1 MIDIQGLP
9 LPDNVPAEG
18 TCVRVERPEPG
29 LCVLVL
35 DPPHREHTVIDLP
48 MLRDLDM
55 ALDKIAMD
63 STLRGLVITGRT
75 PMHFAYGAD
84 LDAIAS
90 ITEPRVVE
98 RVIELGHQVFRRIE
112 KLKKLTTVAAVGGP
126 VLGGAFELALACNVI
141 VLADHDKTRIGLP
154 ETQLGILPA
163 WGGSHRLPRRI
174 GVVASLGAILKGK
187 RYVPRQAKKLGMVDR
202 LTHPEYLTRVAT
214 DIALGRERLR
224 KRSRGLKGLL
234 VDRNPLATQII
245 AKRAREGVLEQ
256 TKGKYPAP
264 LEVIDIVCKAPRT
277 SMREGAIKE
286 AQAGGRLAT
295 GPVAKNLIAL
305 FFASEAAK
313 KLAQADD
320 GSRPAPIKNAGVI
333 GAGVMGAAIASLFAE
348 RGIATRLADLDS
360 DALDRALLDHQAVI
374 AKKRKRRQLRAHQ
387 ANAALDRLDVS
398 VGTMGFQHMQ
408 VVVEAVAER
417 LPVKQAVFGSL
428 AESLPE
434 DALLATN
441 TSSLSVADIADGLPR
456 PRRVVGLHFFNPVRR
471 MPLVEIVRGPKTA
484 PGVVRSAAA
493 LALRLG
499 KTPVV
504 VSDVAGF
511 LVNRILGPYLD
522 EALRL
527 FEGGVDPARIDRA
540 CEDFG
545 MPMGPLRLLDEV
557 GFDIASH
564 AAASLHSAYGDRMQP
579 TGVLSALM
587 GEQRLGKKTGNGFY
601 RHESG
606 AKGKKAPDPV
616 LNEDLT
622 RFQKS
627 TGLASMTEN
636 EIVDR
641 CVFAMLNEA
650 ARCLEEEVVAGPTE
664 LDLATVF
671 GMGFAPFR
679 GGLLRFADSLG
690 ISTVHERFQALAQAP
705 DVVDRGAGVQRF
717 EPTALVE
724 RLARDGCGFYSHEPD
739 QEPEPQDSAPEPAS
753 A

>member
-9 LPDNVPAEG
+9 LPENVPAEG
-18 TCVRVERPEPG
+18 SCVRIERPEPG

-35 DPPHREHTVIDLP
+35 DPPHREHTLIDLP
-48 MLRDLDM
+48 VLRDLDL
-55 ALDKIAMD
+55 ALDQVATD

-75 PMHFAYGAD
+75 PLHFAYGAD

-98 RVIELGHQVFRRIE
+98 RVIELGHQVFGRIE
-112 KLKKLTTVAAVGGP
+112 QLKNLTTVAAVGGP
-126 VLGGAFELALACNVI
+126 VLGGAYELALSCNLI
-141 VLADHDKTRIGLP
+141 VLADHDKTRVGLP

-174 GVVASLGAILKGK
+174 GVVAALGAILKGK
-187 RYVPRQAKKLGMVDR
+187 RFVPRQARKNGMVDR
-202 LTHPEYLTRVAT
+202 LTHPEYLMRVAS
-214 DIALGRERLR
+214 DLALGRERIR
-224 KRSRGLKGLL
+224 KRSRGLQSLL
-234 VDRNPLATQII
+234 IDRNPIATQII

-256 TKGKYPAP
+256 TKGRYPAA

-305 FFASEAAK
+305 FFSSEAAK
-313 KLAQADD
+313 KLAVAED
-320 GSRPAPIKNAGVI
+320 GSRPAPIKSAGVI
-333 GAGVMGAAIASLFAE
+333 GGGVMGAAIASLFAE
-348 RGIATRLADLDS
+348 RGVATRLADLDS
-360 DALDRALLDHQAVI
+360 KALDRALLEHQAVI
-374 AKKRKRRQLRAHQ
+374 GKKRKRRQLRAHQ

-398 VGTMGFQHMQ
+398 VGTVGFQHLE

-417 LPVKQAVFGSL
+417 LEVKQAVFG
-428 AESLPE
+428 
-434 DALLATN
+434 ALSREMQEGTIFATN
-441 TSSLSVADIADGLPR
+441 TSSLAVADIAEGLPH

-540 CEDFG
+540 CEEFG

-564 AAASLHSAYGDRMQP
+564 AAESLHSAYGDRMQP

-587 GEQRLGKKTGNGFY
+587 SEQRLGKKTGNGFY
-601 RHESG
+601 RHSSG
-606 AKGKKAPDPV
+606 KKSKKAPKPV
-616 LNEDLT
+616 LNDDLA
-622 RFQKS
+622 RFQKDA
-627 TGLASMTEN
+627 GIANMTAG

-641 CVFAMLNEA
+641 CVFAMLNEG
-650 ARCLEEEVVAGPTE
+650 ARCLEEDVVAGPAE

-679 GGLLRFADSLG
+679 GGLLRYADSCG
-690 ISTVHERFQALAQAP
+690 VSNVHERCRALAQAP
-705 DVVDRGAGVQRF
+705 DVAARGAGAQRF
-717 EPTALVE
+717 EPTALLE
-724 RLARDGCGFYSHEPD
+724 RLANEGGSFYGNKPAA
-739 QEPEPQDSAPEPAS
+739 EPEAQDATP
-753 A
+753 